1 MNLIS
6 VVELDKL
13 RVKNYGVRWF
23 LIKKLNVKQ
32 PVEERN
38 KVLIIIILNVWNKMT
53 LYMYIYNIENRK
65 NCRDALKNLLEANNN
80 TRKLVLKK
88 QL

>member
-38 KVLIIIILNVWNKMT
+38 KVLIIIILNV
-53 LYMYIYNIENRK
+53 
-65 NCRDALKNLLEANNN
+65 
-80 TRKLVLKK
+80 
-88 QL
+88 

>member
-6 VVELDKL
+6 VVEIDKL
-13 RVKNYGVRWF
+13 GVKNYGVRWF

-32 PVEERN
+32 PIEQRK
-38 KVLIIIILNVWNKMT
+38 KVLIIIILNVWNEMT
-53 LYMYIYNIENRK
+53 PYMYIYNIENCK
-65 NCRDALKNLLEANNN
+65 GCWDALKNLLKANNN
-80 TRKLVLKK
+80 TRKLVLNR

>member
-13 RVKNYGVRWF
+13 GVKNYGVRWF

-32 PVEERN
+32 PIEQRN
-38 KVLIIIILNVWNKMT
+38 KVLIIIILNV
-53 LYMYIYNIENRK
+53 
-65 NCRDALKNLLEANNN
+65 
-80 TRKLVLKK
+80 
-88 QL
+88 

>member
-1 MNLIS
+1 
-6 VVELDKL
+6 
-13 RVKNYGVRWF
+13 
-23 LIKKLNVKQ
+23 
-32 PVEERN
+32 
-38 KVLIIIILNVWNKMT
+38 
-53 LYMYIYNIENRK
+53 MYIYNIENRK